1 MVCRSCRPEHPVNR
15 SREPNA
21 GEPPSLLSDEAE
33 AVAML
38 FRNVAPKL
46 LAPALL
52 WTQGNRPQ
60 AEDPIQEVFL
70 TAIRKWEEVGRL
82 GFPHGIGELVLCD

>member
-1 MVCRSCRPEHPVNR
+1 VNR